1 MAINII
7 IMVNTKQKLLFWMQL
22 CTYPTSKWWFRQN
35 EMQQWLW
42 IWNHRWMEW
51 NGILWLIVLL
61 NRFTG
66 GTSTARRNEI
76 NCGLW
81 FSRST
86 IYKSSYIHIKGALIT
101 LWFHEMIQ
109 IRNNDNDYICALIC
123 TRHHT
128 RIPYDRNL
136 YVEFAKNKTPL
147 NKLTRKT
154 CNIHNL
160 LIYCAFPSVRGIH

>member
-1 MAINII
+1 
-7 IMVNTKQKLLFWMQL
+7 MVNTKQKLLFECNYALIPHPSDDSDETKCSSASESEIVDEWG
-22 CTYPTSKWWFRQN
+22 R
-35 EMQQWLW
+35 
-42 IWNHRWMEW
+42 EW
-51 NGILWLIVLL
+51 NLMTIIVLL

-86 IYKSSYIHIKGALIT
+86 IFKSSYIHIKGALIT
-101 LWFHEMIQ
+101 LWFHEMIE
-109 IRNNDNDYICALIC
+109 IRNNDNDYICALKC
-123 TRHHT
+123 TRHHI

-147 NKLTRKT
+147 NKLTSKT